1 MQALKRRSSVL
12 DNDLG
17 SVGPIRK
24 IRHKPNI
31 LSSRGLSFP
40 VSGSPVSIRGTG
52 VGPGAAQYPSS
63 SVQKPLLL
71 VESKGNLTKT
81 STENGDNSM
90 PTTSF
95 PPVSSKSS
103 EMASKILQQLEKLVS
118 PKEKSSVLKLGS
130 ARDSSPTKLSPSM
143 LHGKALRS
151 LETVESPKFL
161 ENGRDNNKLVTL
173 FDTVLP
179 DALDTTS
186 QKQNKVEENG
196 PLKLVAPCD
205 RSLPVV
211 NNMGYKATNKDT
223 SPSVKTA
230 DSAVMNSV
238 THPPQKKRAFQMS
251 AHEVMCFF
259 MSLLVCLDTSLGQLA
274 PSAILSDMNKMLIF
288 FFLKFLVI
296 DEFIL
301 MKLCTF

>member
-1 MQALKRRSSVL
+1 LQALKRRSSVL

-17 SVGPIRK
+17 SVGPIRR
-24 IRHKPNI
+24 IRHKPNL

-40 VSGSPVSIRGTG
+40 VSGSPLSIRGTG
-52 VGPGAAQYPSS
+52 FGPGSAQHPSS

-71 VESKGNLTKT
+71 VESKGNLTKM
-81 STENGDNSM
+81 STEIGDNSM

-118 PKEKSSVLKLGS
+118 PKEKSSELKLGS
-130 ARDSSPTKLSPSM
+130 LRDSSPTKLSTSM

-161 ENGRDNNKLVTL
+161 ENGRDNNNLVTL

-179 DALDTTS
+179 DTLDTTS
-186 QKQNKVEENG
+186 QKQNKVKENG

-211 NNMGYKATNKDT
+211 NMDYKAPNKDT

-230 DSAVMNSV
+230 DSALMNSV
-238 THPPQKKRAFQMS
+238 TYPLQKKRAFQMS
-251 AHEVMCFF
+251 AHEVCVFSCHF
-259 MSLLVCLDTSLGQLA
+259 WSVLIHALFNLLL
-274 PSAILSDMNKMLIF
+274 LSSYLI
-288 FFLKFLVI
+288 
-296 DEFIL
+296 
-301 MKLCTF
+301 